1 MDWLRLWHDMP
12 TDPKWRVIARKSGR
26 TIPEVIAVYT
36 HMMVAA
42 SKADE
47 RGTLASWEDE
57 DVAAALDMDEEDVT
71 AIRTAMQGKVLDGD
85 KLKGWSNRQPK
96 RERDD
101 DSAERVRRH
110 RERQRN
116 QQDAEGVT
124 VDETPVH
131 GAVTPCNATKRLDKS
146 REDKRRKKN
155 PPTPLSRGERL
166 PDDWTL
172 PDDWLAWATGEGLP
186 KPWAKAEADKFR
198 DYWRAQPGV
207 KGRKVDWQATWR
219 NWCRNAR
226 DRQKPRDGP
235 LSANGIGIPDL
246 TNANA

>member
-42 SKADE
+42 SQAEE
-47 RGTLASWEDE
+47 RGTLSSWDDE
-57 DVAAALDMDEEDVT
+57 DVAAALDMDDDAVT
-71 AIRTAMQGKVLDGD
+71 AIRNAMQGKVLDGET
-85 KLKGWSNRQPK
+85 LRGWAKRQPR

-110 RERQRN
+110 RERKRN
-116 QQDAEGVT
+116 QEDSQGVT
-124 VDETPVH
+124 DDETPSDE
-131 GAVTPCNATKRLDKS
+131 AVTPCNATKRPDKS
-146 REDKRRKKN
+146 REEKIRKKN

-166 PDDWTL
+166 PADWIL
-172 PDDWLAWATGEGLP
+172 PDDWLAWAKGEGLNE
-186 KPWAKAEADKFR
+186 ATIRGEADRFR

-207 KGRKVDWQATWR
+207 KGRKLDWLATWR
-219 NWCRNAR
+219 NWCRTVK

-235 LSANGIGIPDL
+235 LSANGLGIPDL
-246 TNANA
+246 TNA